1 MGISLWSRKIV
12 ICVLTWFDWRIAI
25 TVTIRTIPIPPLIYH
40 TVKNVSFDLIVWI
53 VSPVLISITARI
65 VLSVMIVSFVTI
77 AKDVKIVLGV

>member
-1 MGISLWSRKIV
+1 
-12 ICVLTWFDWRIAI
+12 
-25 TVTIRTIPIPPLIYH
+25 
-40 TVKNVSFDLIVWI
+40 VKNASFALIVWI